1 MNNPNSASQL
11 LGDVLNTQSE
21 SENIMDEPTNAPSR
35 DGLGPQELV
44 IHEKVVEKIRT
55 IFDPEI
61 PVNIYELGLIY
72 DIAVNHLG
80 EVYVRM
86 TLTSPACPVAG
97 TLPIEV
103 ETKIASI
110 PEVTDCTVEL
120 VWEPTYSMEM
130 MSEIARLQLGLM

>member
-1 MNNPNSASQL
+1 MSNFIPAENL
-11 LGDVLNTQSE
+11 LKSVTQ
-21 SENIMDEPTNAPSR
+21 NDDDDHPMDEPTHAPKAQ
-35 DGLGPQELV
+35 DLGPKETVLFEQVKDVL
-44 IHEKVVEKIRT
+44 RD

-97 TLPIEV
+97 TLPVEI
-103 ETKIASI
+103 ETKIAAI
-110 PEVTDCTVEL
+110 PEVSDCEVEV
-120 VWEPTYSMEM
+120 VWDPTYSMNM
-130 MSEIARLQLGLM
+130 MSESARLQLGLL